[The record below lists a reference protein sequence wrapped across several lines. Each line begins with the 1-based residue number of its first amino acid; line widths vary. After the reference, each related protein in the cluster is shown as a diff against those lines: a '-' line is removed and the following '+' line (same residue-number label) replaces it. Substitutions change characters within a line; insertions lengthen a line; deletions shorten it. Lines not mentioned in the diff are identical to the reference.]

1 MSDTFSL
8 NMGKKKCTRQEDI
21 DKSGK
26 DGVSPVHS
34 DLERALRYRFD
45 NKDLL
50 KCALT
55 HRSYVP
61 ESGDS
66 VHDNERLEFLG
77 DAVLELVI
85 SDLLYHKFAKS
96 YSEGDLT
103 KMRAYLVS
111 EGRLVGLAKILG
123 IGDHLLMGK
132 GEEKCGGRMRPS
144 ILADAF
150 EAIIGAIYLDGGF
163 KSAYKFVAEQ
173 FCTLLKDAPKKG
185 LKIDYKSRLQEMT
198 QKRFHALPS
207 YRLVETGG
215 PDHARHFR
223 VALYFNDKE
232 ISEGTGKSKK
242 EAEQQAARIAL
253 EIMKE
258 KIGENGFR

>member
-1 MSDTFSL
+1 M
-8 NMGKKKCTRQEDI
+8 KKKECTYQRDT
-21 DKSGK
+21 DKSRK
-26 DGVSPVHS
+26 DGGSPVHGG
-34 DLERALRYRFD
+34 LEQALDYHFD

-50 KCALT
+50 KYALT

-61 ESGDS
+61 ESGES
-66 VHDNERLEFLG
+66 SHDNERLEFLG

-85 SDLLYHKFAKS
+85 SDLLYHKFGKS

-111 EGRLVGLAKILG
+111 EGRLVGLARCLG
-123 IGDHLLMGK
+123 IGEHLLMGK

-173 FCTLLKDAPKKG
+173 FCTLLEEAPEKG

-207 YRLVETGG
+207 YKLVETGG
-215 PDHARHFR
+215 PDHARHFT
-223 VALYFNDKE
+223 VALYFNDRE
-232 ISEGTGKSKK
+232 ISQGTGKSKK
-242 EAEQQAARIAL
+242 EAEQEAARIAL

-258 KIGENGFR
+258 KIGKNGFR